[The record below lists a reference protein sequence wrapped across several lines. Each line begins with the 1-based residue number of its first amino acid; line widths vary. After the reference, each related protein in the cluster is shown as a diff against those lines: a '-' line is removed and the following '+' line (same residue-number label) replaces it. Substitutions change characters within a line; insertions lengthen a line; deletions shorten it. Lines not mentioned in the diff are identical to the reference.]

1 MQWLN
6 EKVKLE
12 ELINQGLSY
21 DEIGKMYN
29 VSGAA
34 IRKIAPRLGIQ
45 LPRRRKI
52 NPNETFNRG
61 TSQKAICLQC
71 GKSFVKY
78 PSSINKY
85 CSRECASAHK
95 VQQYIEDWKAGK
107 IDGTTGYT
115 CSSFVR
121 NYMLQKYNHKCEKCG
136 WGEINPFTHKV
147 PLQIH
152 HIDGNSVNNTENNLQ
167 VLCPNCHSLTENF
180 GSRNENAPRGKSVY
194 YGKAKMAD

>member
-1 MQWLN
+1 MQWIN
-6 EKVKLE
+6 EREKLE

-21 DEIGKMYN
+21 NEIGKMYN

-34 IRKIAPRLGIQ
+34 IRKAAPRIGIQ

-52 NPNETFNRG
+52 NPNETFNKG
-61 TSQKAICLQC
+61 TANTAICQYC
-71 GKSFVKY
+71 GKSFIRY
-78 PSSINKY
+78 PSSNGKY

-95 VQQYIEDWKAGK
+95 IQQDIEAWKLGEK
-107 IDGTTGYT
+107 SGTTNYT

-121 NYMLQKYNHKCEKCG
+121 NYLLQKYNYKCEKCG
-136 WGEINPFTHKV
+136 WGEINPYTGKV

-152 HIDGNSVNNTENNLQ
+152 HIDGNSENNTEENLQ

-180 GSRNENAPRGKSVY
+180 GSRNNNAPRGKSAY
-194 YGKAKMAD
+194 YGKAKG